1 MLNIK
6 FFKKKSVIFLLII
19 LIVALVLFFNKDKD
33 EEEYIKEN
41 TIISNLEET
50 VEVTGSIESA
60 DDIDLNFSISGKL
73 SNLLV
78 NVGDEV
84 YVNQTLAYLSAG
96 NKSAIVEGARAG
108 VDAVQS
114 RLDALLAGASSQDI
128 IVTEEEVKAAETS
141 YQTSLNSLINL
152 KNTRDQDID
161 ILETSSLNILD
172 DKYFTAQYALDL
184 IYDAILDSDADSWLY
199 TQNQQLLNISKVNYS
214 SIKNLYNDLIIDINL
229 AKETKDQSD
238 ILKALDKLELVLKGI
253 SDNLIDTFNIM
264 LVTFE
269 NSVYTETV
277 VNNFKTSINTQMTT
291 INTAIS
297 SVNSSSSEL
306 RSEIL
311 YYSNSI
317 IEKEDGIALTL
328 SNLNL
333 AKAKLELKKTPA
345 RDFEIA
351 EAEADLRSAQ
361 ATLNRYL
368 SDLAE
373 TVIRAPVAGLITDI
387 NFDKGEQTSLS
398 EPIISMIGLS
408 KMQIEVDVPES
419 DITKIEI
426 GDQVDITLDAFSYDD
441 IFEGTIIFIDPA
453 ATVINDVIYYKV
465 KVSFNELNDKIK
477 SGMTADLVI
486 STDSRE
492 NILVAPLRSII
503 YSEGEKYIKI
513 LENGN
518 IVDKLVITGLKG
530 DNGLVEII
538 SGIKEGDE
546 IITFINDKD

>member
-6 FFKKKSVIFLLII
+6 FFKKKSVIFLLIV
-19 LIVALVLFFNKDKD
+19 LVVVLVLFFNKDKD

-41 TIISNLEET
+41 AIISSLKET

-84 YVNQTLAYLSAG
+84 HANQTLAYLSAG

-114 RLDALLAGASSQDI
+114 RLDALLAGASGQDI
-128 IVTEEEVKAAETS
+128 IVTEEEVKTSEAS

-172 DKYFTAQYALDL
+172 DKYFTAQYALDVV
-184 IYDAILDSDADSWLY
+184 YDAIVDSDADSYLN
-199 TQNQQLLNISKVNYS
+199 TLNQQLLNTSKVNYS
-214 SIKNLYNDLIIDINL
+214 SIKNLYNSLIIDINL
-229 AKETKDQSD
+229 AKETKDQGN
-238 ILKALDKLELVLKGI
+238 ILEALDELELILKGI
-253 SDNLIDTFNIM
+253 SNNLIDTFNVM
-264 LVTFE
+264 LITL
-269 NSVYTETV
+269 NDTVYTETV
-277 VNNFKTSINTQMTT
+277 VNNFKISINTQITA

-306 RSEIL
+306 RSKIL
-311 YYSNSI
+311 YYNNNI
-317 IEKEDGIALTL
+317 IEKEDAIALAL

-361 ATLNRYL
+361 ATLSRYL
-368 SDLAE
+368 SDLSE
-373 TVIRAPVAGLITDI
+373 TVIKAPVAGLITDI

-426 GDQVDITLDAFSYDD
+426 GDQVDITLDAFSYED

-477 SGMTADLVI
+477 SGMTADLII

-530 DNGLVEII
+530 DDGLVEII
-538 SGIKEGDE
+538 SGIKEGDK
-546 IITFINDKD
+546 IITFINNKD